1 MINFDVPRLL
11 QAVLQLIR
19 ILNNRSSLNFS

>member
-1 MINFDVPRLL
+1 MINFDVARLL